1 MRRLAYAG
9 LMIAVG
15 LTGAYAE
22 SIPNFEL
29 ITIVA
34 FASGVL
40 LGARDGAAVAG
51 LMMLI
56 YSVLNPYGMAPPLVT
71 GAQVLGEALAGLTGG
86 LVVGLATWSVPAR
99 AIALG
104 VIGAV
109 LTAVYDL
116 LTNLATGVVFGQMK
130 TVLLGGIP
138 FALWHMAT
146 NTGLF
151 AIVGSALV
159 AVLARYR
166 ARLLSPSH

>member
-29 ITIVA
+29 LTLVA
-34 FASGVL
+34 FASGLL
-40 LGARDGAAVAG
+40 LGPRDGAGVAG

-71 GAQVLGEALAGLTGG
+71 AAQVVGEAIAGVAGGMAVALAGWP
-86 LVVGLATWSVPAR
+86 VATR
-99 AIALG
+99 ALALG
-104 VIGAV
+104 AIGAL
-109 LTAVYDL
+109 LTAIYDF
-116 LTNLATGVVFGQMK
+116 LTNVATGVVFGQMR

-138 FALWHMAT
+138 FALWHIAT
-146 NTGLF
+146 NVGLF
-151 AIVGSALV
+151 AIVGTALT

-166 ARLLSPSH
+166 ARLLSPSR